1 MHIKICIVLLAIGLN
16 QTLAL
21 SIVSCLINNAEN
33 FISSSVEDLR
43 AFFANLKELEALIN
57 EVIPSSKRKEVI
69 AEVKEIVTDIVS
81 NEVFQKCLSGPNTL
95 SDLKCFTNAFLVEFV
110 KAPQTVMSIVK
121 DSNLLAFV
129 EDVIRST
136 PYNIPKLTAALEQKI
151 TQNITKL
158 IEDIKSCA
166 AA

>member
-1 MHIKICIVLLAIGLN
+1 MHIKICIVLLAIGLS
-16 QTLAL
+16 QTLADET
-21 SIVSCLINNAEN
+21 SRCAPTIIDN
-33 FISSSVEDLR
+33 FISTTAKDIE
-43 AFFANLKELEALIN
+43 ELVN
-57 EVIPSSKRKEVI
+57 QVIPSIKREEI
-69 AEVKEIVTDIVS
+69 IDEIKEIVTDIVS

-136 PYNIPKLTAALEQKI
+136 PYNILKLTAALEQNI